1 MILVDT
7 SVWIDHIR
15 RPSQRL
21 AGLIAANGV
30 VVHPFVIGEL
40 AMGNLS
46 ERGQFLR
53 DLSDL
58 PAIEVAMDHEV
69 IRYVDAHRLYG
80 IGIGY
85 IDVHLLT
92 AVRLMPGA
100 RFWTRDQRLAAA
112 AQRLGLAVDFTDF
125 DNQMT

>member
-15 RPSQRL
+15 RPSQQL
-21 AGLIAANGV
+21 TDLISANEV

-46 ERGQFLR
+46 ARGQFLR
-53 DLSDL
+53 DLADL
-58 PAIEVAMDHEV
+58 PGIEIAMDEEV
-69 IRYVDAHRLYG
+69 IRYVDIHRLYG

-92 AVRLMPGA
+92 SVQLNPGSK
-100 RFWTRDQRLAAA
+100 FWTRDKRLAAS
-112 AQRLGLAVDFTDF
+112 AQRLGLAADFTDF
-125 DNQMT
+125 EN